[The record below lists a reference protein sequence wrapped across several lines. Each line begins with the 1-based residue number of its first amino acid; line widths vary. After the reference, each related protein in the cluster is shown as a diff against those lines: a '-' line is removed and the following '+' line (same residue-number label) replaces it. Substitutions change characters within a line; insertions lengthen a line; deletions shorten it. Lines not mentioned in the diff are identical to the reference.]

1 MPHIHYGKHAAD
13 LPLKFHSRRQ
23 ASGET
28 LAEYFREFYRLA
40 HLSILPDDA
49 KASLLECLTQV
60 IQNRLLLQQING
72 RIHHTL
78 DVLIAIVHERVEAQQ
93 HTEVQ
98 AVGKADALMDLKRA
112 FVQVRGSGTVLS
124 D

>member
-93 HTEVQ
+93 HTGTAIQ
-98 AVGKADALMDLKRA
+98 ARPFHTLRYRASPNTKASWY
-112 FVQVRGSGTVLS
+112 Q
-124 D
+124 